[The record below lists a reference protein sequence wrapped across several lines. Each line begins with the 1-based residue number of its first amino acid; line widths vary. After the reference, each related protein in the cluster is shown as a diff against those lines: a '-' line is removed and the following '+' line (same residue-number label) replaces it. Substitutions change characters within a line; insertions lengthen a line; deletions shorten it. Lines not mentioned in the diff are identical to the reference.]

1 MEFVRYKSSWA
12 WWVCGSQKC
21 QLSRNRTSRQTWV
34 AMLLSSTR
42 VRRDRTSIAF
52 VQSRC
57 DETIDV
63 VREPQLRRRA
73 AHCTPTQGHSA
84 GSIVTPG
91 STSQH
96 RDELERCS
104 FERSYLKSP
113 LFCVIHTDDVG
124 LSVMPRFDSVGNH
137 D

>member
-1 MEFVRYKSSWA
+1 MMIGAVIAVRQN
-12 WWVCGSQKC
+12 C
-21 QLSRNRTSRQTWV
+21 
-34 AMLLSSTR
+34 
-42 VRRDRTSIAF
+42 
-52 VQSRC
+52 
-57 DETIDV
+57 
-63 VREPQLRRRA
+63 RRRA
-73 AHCTPTQGHSA
+73 QDKQSGESHALLSCNRVVMEQSTSSANHSYDDGAAHCPSTQGHSA

-113 LFCVIHTDDVG
+113 RFCVMRTADVSLG
-124 LSVMPRFDSVGNH
+124 VMPRFDSVGNH